1 MSCLVKKKS
10 VCSPE
15 TTVSSLLASSSL
27 NSGHDSLNIHSPVQ
41 YKDKLYSSASQA
53 LEAYIKDFNL
63 SLSSPDVRPGK
74 IDIPQRASKN
84 FKSSRDSFKSKCE
97 NVKQRTH
104 LGRRIAYESDMVSL
118 TTDDLLAFPAD
129 GSLSFKSSRP
139 LAQRSNVNRRSW
151 TASASCSHHR
161 TSSFSNKGKE
171 DSLENSLFSSSYQE
185 ASRRK
190 GAQYK
195 FHKHD
200 PVLPG
205 DDQPSSQETVFHK
218 NYPRWLTSYKTD
230 LSISELSSIPESKYP
245 IWLKNHKL
253 LLDSSNENS
262 TQTSHL
268 EDELLSLQDNKDL
281 MKFQNLNRLST
292 SEYPRRNDVVS
303 LKHKCDI
310 QTNCQNDSPGAYFLP
325 RGLREHKDLLID
337 DTELV
342 IQKAR
347 RALESSAGKS
357 TSLLKNDGSPCTVD
371 VLEAERLWDNVPV
384 GLKPPVPVSCV
395 EENSP
400 PNSKTS
406 IVNNFLEDCL
416 QNGQQES
423 TFSGGNHHGPVEA
436 LKLMLFNLQAVQHSF
451 NKNKSDRPDEESK
464 KVLREDEDF
473 KLIDYEMIPV
483 ARSLQRALHHLSRL
497 KGLVEDSSD
506 REESKELLK
515 T

>member
-10 VCSPE
+10 ICSPG
-15 TTVSSLLASSSL
+15 TTVSSLLASGSL
-27 NSGHDSLNIHSPVQ
+27 NSDHESLNIHSSVQ
-41 YKDKLYSSASQA
+41 YNDKLYSSASQA

-84 FKSSRDSFKSKCE
+84 FKSSRDSSKSKC
-97 NVKQRTH
+97 
-104 LGRRIAYESDMVSL
+104 
-118 TTDDLLAFPAD
+118 
-129 GSLSFKSSRP
+129 
-139 LAQRSNVNRRSW
+139 
-151 TASASCSHHR
+151 
-161 TSSFSNKGKE
+161 
-171 DSLENSLFSSSYQE
+171 
-185 ASRRK
+185 
-190 GAQYK
+190 
-195 FHKHD
+195 
-200 PVLPG
+200 
-205 DDQPSSQETVFHK
+205 
-218 NYPRWLTSYKTD
+218 
-230 LSISELSSIPESKYP
+230 
-245 IWLKNHKL
+245 
-253 LLDSSNENS
+253 
-262 TQTSHL
+262 
-268 EDELLSLQDNKDL
+268 
-281 MKFQNLNRLST
+281 
-292 SEYPRRNDVVS
+292 
-303 LKHKCDI
+303 
-310 QTNCQNDSPGAYFLP
+310 
-325 RGLREHKDLLID
+325 D

-371 VLEAERLWDNVPV
+371 VLEAERLWDNVPI

-451 NKNKSDRPDEESK
+451 NKSRSDRPDEESK
-464 KVLREDEDF
+464 KVSREDEDF